1 MKSLK
6 NILAFVIPLTSMLIT
21 FVIYLFTHS
30 VIDDYKDNISNDYS
44 IVIVAN
50 TPIIK
55 EDFDK
60 LAGIEVSRI
69 NTLQKERI
77 IKNIKNDLSKDS
89 LMLLRSKLPFFYKIH
104 LERFP
109 TALELLKIQKQLKED
124 KNIKS
129 VEIFSKNHNNI
140 YLLLIIINQITFVLF
155 TVILIFTIII
165 LAKQVK
171 IWFYENANQITILQ
185 LHGASILYS
194 ASKIIKHALLS
205 AFIAFILASTLVL
218 MMSINISL
226 FIPSELQAILNTQ
239 INVKDQIINLFSLSF
254 GISIITIFGVLIT
267 YKIQND

>member
-21 FVIYLFTHS
+21 FIIYLFTHS

-55 EDFDK
+55 ENFDK
-60 LAGIEVSRI
+60 LANIEVVRI
-69 NTLQKERI
+69 NTLNKNRI

-89 LMLLRSKLPFFYKIH
+89 LMLLKSKLPFFYKIH

-109 TALELLKIQKQLKED
+109 TSTELLQIQKELKSD

-129 VEIFSKNHNNI
+129 VEIFSKDHNNI
-140 YLLLIIINQITFVLF
+140 YLLLIIINEITLVLF
-155 TVILIFTIII
+155 SVILIFTIII
-165 LAKQVK
+165 LSKQVK

-194 ASKIIKHALLS
+194 ASKIIKHAMLSALLS
-205 AFIAFILASTLVL
+205 FCLASLLVV

-226 FIPSELQAILNTQ
+226 FIPTELQSILNTQ
-239 INVKDQIINLFSLSF
+239 IDIKDQIINLFMLSF
-254 GISIITIFGVLIT
+254 GISIFTIFGVLLT
-267 YKIQND
+267 YKIKND